1 MTPARSSRQKTGR
14 SGRRLAIPSATPLL
28 SPIPP
33 DPAAQEED
41 EFDDNMESLPLA
53 AIEAELK
60 PKVLQTFDNIA
71 DAYKRLRRLQDQ
83 DIEFKLKNTTL
94 SPAQEHLLHG
104 KSARRTTTHM
114 RLPEPRRDRWAVAG
128 MCTLPP
134 ETQE

>member
-60 PKVLQTFDNIA
+60 PKVLQAFDNIA

-83 DIEFKLKNTTL
+83 DSNCKPQRAPDWAPFPPTETDCMAGL
-94 SPAQEHLLHG
+94 
-104 KSARRTTTHM
+104 
-114 RLPEPRRDRWAVAG
+114 RDGVSGLVAAVSGPLGGCASD
-128 MCTLPP
+128 
-134 ETQE
+134 